1 MIPRPLALK
10 SAALACVCS
19 LAGACSHETAP
30 TSPAGTTSVT
40 VAAQFNR
47 MGDSVLASGGSAA
60 DAAPYFGAAGLAG
73 LAPEITTITID
84 IDGTPT
90 KLSAIASAIEISG
103 GPMILCPLPMT
114 GSTAAAP
121 FVCPWGIPRVTR
133 TLFAW
138 VPGRP
143 ARIVTLVAMVD
154 SGPIATPLPVMIA
167 GSGSGTVT
175 GVGTATTSDSATST
189 GSAIIRPIPA
199 HLEYADGVGA
209 AWWGTNGTQRNSVK
223 PNGKTCPAPPTATA
237 NAPRPGVIPPSSC
250 QLADFTFSFN
260 GTVGVPPIV
269 LRKNTASGT
278 HTVSLNASAVS
289 GVYLKLAM
297 MMAPGPGN

>member
-1 MIPRPLALK
+1 MIPRPLVLR
-10 SAALACVCS
+10 SAALACVCT
-19 LAGACSHETAP
+19 LAGACSREAAP
-30 TSPAGTTSVT
+30 TSPVGTVPAT

-73 LAPEITTITID
+73 LAPEIATVTVV

-103 GPMILCPLPMT
+103 GPMIACPLPMT
-114 GSTAAAP
+114 GSRAAAA

-154 SGPIATPLPVMIA
+154 SGPIATPPSVMIV

-175 GVGTATTSDSATST
+175 GVGTATTSDSATSAS
-189 GSAIIRPIPA
+189 SAIIRPIPA
-199 HLEYADGVGA
+199 HLEYWDGAGSV
-209 AWWGTNGTQRNSVK
+209 WWGTSGTQRNSVK
-223 PNGKTCPAPPTATA
+223 PNGKACPAPPTATA
-237 NAPRPGVIPPSSC
+237 NAPRPGVIPRSNC
-250 QLADFTFSFN
+250 QLADFTFSFS

-269 LRKNTASGT
+269 LRQNAANGT
-278 HTVSLNASAVS
+278 HTISLNALSVS
-289 GVYLKLAM
+289 GIYLKLAL
-297 MMAPGPGN
+297 MAPGPGN